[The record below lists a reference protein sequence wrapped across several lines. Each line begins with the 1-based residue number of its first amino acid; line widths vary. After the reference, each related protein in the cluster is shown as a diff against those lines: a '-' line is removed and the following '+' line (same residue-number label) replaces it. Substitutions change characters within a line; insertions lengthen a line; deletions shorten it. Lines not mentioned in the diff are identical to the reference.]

1 MKYSIVEEPSF
12 IEAAGKLGGSIRV
25 DMAIEVLIE
34 PLSNKPHEFESIE
47 IGTHRFRYAV
57 TKRITNAIPPLVII
71 FTIDDTGSAV
81 RLQHVEA
88 ADFPYGEI

>member
-1 MKYSIVEEPSF
+1 MQYSIVEEASF
-12 IEAAGKLGGSIRV
+12 IEAAGKMGGSFRV

-34 PLSNKPHEFESIE
+34 PLSNKPHGFESIE
-47 IGTHRFRYAV
+47 IGPHRFRYAV
-57 TKRITNAIPPLVII
+57 TKRIGNAIPPLVII
-71 FTIDDTGSAV
+71 FTIDDSKSTV